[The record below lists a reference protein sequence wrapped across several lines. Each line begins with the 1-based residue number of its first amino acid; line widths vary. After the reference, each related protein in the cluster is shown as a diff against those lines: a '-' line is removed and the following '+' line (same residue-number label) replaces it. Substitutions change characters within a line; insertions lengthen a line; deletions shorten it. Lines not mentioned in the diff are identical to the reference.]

1 MKVVVLDSFT
11 LNPGDLSWQD
21 IEQFGELSCFDRTP
35 AELVISRAIDADVI
49 LTNKTVL
56 DASTLALLPKLQ
68 YVGVLA
74 TGTNVVDLEAATK
87 QGIVVSNVP
96 AYGPDAVAQMVFA
109 HILHHTQRLA
119 AHHQAVT
126 QGRWSECDD
135 FCFTLSPLQ
144 SLMGKTLGLIGYG
157 AIGQRVANIALAFG
171 MKVMVNTRSQ
181 QASLPIGI
189 EWSEREAVFAQADI
203 LSLHCPLSGSTDK
216 LINRDTLLQMKPSA
230 MLINTARGGLIDESA
245 LAQALEQG
253 VIAAAGVDVLS
264 SEPPEKNN
272 PLLSAI
278 NISISP
284 HNSWA
289 TLEARQNLLNIA
301 THNLASYVSGEKNGL
316 GKFENQVN

>member
-11 LNPGDLSWQD
+11 LNPGDLSWQS

-56 DASTLALLPKLQ
+56 NASTLALLPKLQ

-74 TGTNVVDLEAATK
+74 TGTNVVDLEAASK
-87 QGIVVSNVP
+87 LGIVVSNVP

-126 QGRWSECDD
+126 QSRWTECDD

-144 SLMGKTLGLIGYG
+144 SLMGKTFGLIGYG

-171 MKVMVNTRSQ
+171 MKVIVNTRSQ
-181 QASLPIGI
+181 QVSLPRGV
-189 EWSEREAVFAQADI
+189 EWRERETVLTQADI
-203 LSLHCPLSGSTDK
+203 VSLHCPLSGSTDK
-216 LINRDTLLQMKPSA
+216 LINRDTLLLMKPSA
-230 MLINTARGGLIDESA
+230 ILINTARGGLIDEAA
-245 LAQALEQG
+245 LAQALEHG

-272 PLLSAI
+272 PLLSAK

-301 THNLASYVSGEKNGL
+301 THNLACYVSGEKSDL
-316 GKFENQVN
+316 GKYENQVN